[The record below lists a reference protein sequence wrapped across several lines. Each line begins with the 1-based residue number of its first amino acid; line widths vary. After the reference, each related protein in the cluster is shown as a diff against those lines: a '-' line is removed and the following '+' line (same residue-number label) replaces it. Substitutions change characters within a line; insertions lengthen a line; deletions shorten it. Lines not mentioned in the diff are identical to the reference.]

1 MGKSLAPVLSSP
13 FACSKKYTVCLMV
26 CRACYHLQVVLC
38 LLTKSVCQ
46 PKVQGTKVCIERLI
60 HLRHHKRF
68 KNLSCESL
76 LLPSH
81 DSHRK
86 RCKYCRAPHQ
96 LTVYAVRYGA
106 RCNTGPVQ
114 TISSSQSSHVQ
125 STWHDLERL
134 HQPETTVKSMPS
146 GFVNPRRV
154 QDGNAI
160 TCDNWSAWVASYLS
174 GLCGCCMAS
183 ATPCAAG
190 QRPQWG
196 RCCPRLPRLRV
207 RQRSSGSFH
216 TRTQVCNGHAMLQL
230 HSQGRLP

>member
-1 MGKSLAPVLSSP
+1 
-13 FACSKKYTVCLMV
+13 MV
-26 CRACYHLQVVLC
+26 CHACYYLQVVLC

-68 KNLSCESL
+68 NNLSCESL

-81 DSHRK
+81 HSHRK

-106 RCNTGPVQ
+106 RCNSGPVQ

-134 HQPETTVKSMPS
+134 HQPETIVKSMPS
-146 GFVNPRRV
+146 GIVNPRRK

-160 TCDNWSAWVASYLS
+160 TCIIFKRTLRMLHGFSNPLRRWAAPTMGSLLPPIAAFA
-174 GLCGCCMAS
+174 GAS
-183 ATPCAAG
+183 AV
-190 QRPQWG
+190 QWE
-196 RCCPRLPRLRV
+196 LP
-207 RQRSSGSFH
+207 
-216 TRTQVCNGHAMLQL
+216 HA
-230 HSQGRLP
+230 H

>member
-1 MGKSLAPVLSSP
+1 
-13 FACSKKYTVCLMV
+13 MV
-26 CRACYHLQVVLC
+26 CHACYYLQVVLC
-38 LLTKSVCQ
+38 LLTKCVCQ

-68 KNLSCESL
+68 KNLSCESI

-81 DSHRK
+81 HSHRK

-106 RCNTGPVQ
+106 RCNSGPVQ

-125 STWHDLERL
+125 STWQDLERL

-146 GFVNPRRV
+146 GFVNPRRI

-183 ATPCAAG
+183 ATLLRRWAAPTMG
-190 QRPQWG
+190 SLLPPIAAFAGASAVQWE
-196 RCCPRLPRLRV
+196 LPHAY
-207 RQRSSGSFH
+207 SGMQWARNASIAPF
-216 TRTQVCNGHAMLQL
+216 VDSPDFALGVDIE
-230 HSQGRLP
+230 SG